1 MLKSGLLSTSSG
13 ASSGVLLMGQKGGGV
28 HVVIYNGM
36 FFRNVEDG
44 FIGPLWCLLVL
55 L

>member
-28 HVVIYNGM
+28 CGVIYNGM
-36 FFRNVEDG
+36 FFENVEHG
-44 FIGPLWCLLVL
+44 FIGPLWCLWAL